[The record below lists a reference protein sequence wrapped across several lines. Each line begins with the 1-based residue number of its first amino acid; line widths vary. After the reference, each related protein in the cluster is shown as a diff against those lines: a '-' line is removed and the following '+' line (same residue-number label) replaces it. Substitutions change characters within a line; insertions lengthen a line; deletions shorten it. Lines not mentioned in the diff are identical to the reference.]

1 MGRAMKR
8 IYVDYTWLGKPED
21 VSQFEARLLARDR
34 EGLVPGA
41 TVVIESDGMDD
52 RMATFVEFLDEH
64 IGLFSF
70 VPIAG
75 AHAAESGSNRRRRP

>member
-1 MGRAMKR
+1 MKR

-21 VSQFEARLLARDR
+21 VHQFEARLLARDR
-34 EGLVPGA
+34 EGLTPGA
-41 TVVIESDGMDD
+41 TVIIEGDGMDD
-52 RMATFVEFLDEH
+52 RKATFVEFLDDH

-75 AHAAESGSNRRRRP
+75 ASAAEASSNRPRRP